1 RTAPKLMYSFLP
13 IVIAVPPSN
22 AASIAGTTPD
32 LPFAD
37 DSGLLV
43 VRLEFDFHHP
53 AAFFA
58 GRLKLPLLDRILC
71 GADQQ
76 RMASQGFGALHRP
89 VGRDYDHQPYPAA
102 DVAPP
107 SQLRIVGRYSGLY
120 LADDCRLLPERSLR
134 TDAGWN
140 DNHGEH
146 HAAQTPTSPW
156 FHRHR
161 PSLAHR
167 GAETIG
173 ARILPACCRP
183 Q

>member
-1 RTAPKLMYSFLP
+1 MSSDCCAEALAACSRCTATILIRNSRTTIARTAPKLMYSFLP

-43 VRLEFDFHHP
+43 VRLEFDLHHT

-76 RMASQGFGALHRP
+76 RMTSQGFGALHRT
-89 VGRDYDHQPYPAA
+89 VGRDYDHQPYP
-102 DVAPP
+102 
-107 SQLRIVGRYSGLY
+107 
-120 LADDCRLLPERSLR
+120 
-134 TDAGWN
+134 
-140 DNHGEH
+140 
-146 HAAQTPTSPW
+146 
-156 FHRHR
+156 
-161 PSLAHR
+161 
-167 GAETIG
+167 
-173 ARILPACCRP
+173 
-183 Q
+183 